1 MPKAGYLTLLHIG
14 YCNLP
19 YAELFTMSSSK
30 TSRDWG
36 LEKTTNGQPVAGR
49 GWPGGN
55 DRSQASTSTSTD
67 TTGSAFSQPG
77 YFKPFPTRS
86 SGPRL
91 RRTPGGLG
99 GDGPPPDAHP
109 EIKLERSRLAVALE
123 RKEEERR
130 KREARQDDEVRR
142 ETEARRRRRDDVV
155 RPRTAQDWHLLA
167 HQHAGVLHTG
177 TYGLA
182 LSMGTATAGYD
193 SLVVGVLPE
202 EAPAGVRTA
211 VLRLGQAMEETGR
224 TLCSQIE
231 TEVAASREGREQ
243 QES

>member
-1 MPKAGYLTLLHIG
+1 MP
-14 YCNLP
+14 
-19 YAELFTMSSSK
+19 SSRTS
-30 TSRDWG
+30 SRDWG
-36 LEKTTNGQPVAGR
+36 LEKATDGQPVAGR
-49 GWPGGN
+49 ERPGET
-55 DRSQASTSTSTD
+55 DRSQTSISTSASTD
-67 TTGSAFSQPG
+67 TTVSAFSQPG
-77 YFKPFPTRS
+77 YFKPFPTKS

-91 RRTPGGLG
+91 RRTAPGGLG
-99 GDGPPPDAHP
+99 GDGGPQHDAYP
-109 EIKLERSRLAVALE
+109 EIKVERSRLAVALE
-123 RKEEERR
+123 REDEERR
-130 KREARQDDEVRR
+130 QREAREDAAVRR
-142 ETEARRRRRDDVV
+142 ETEARRRDQVV

-224 TLCSQIE
+224 KLCSQIE
-231 TEVAASREGREQ
+231 AEVAASRDGRTRTAGILRDTAAA
-243 QES
+243 SVDTKPL